1 MNMSGSIELNWGVVD
16 QAGGTQF
23 FEYASVII
31 LGILALGRV
40 HALLVKIIDEKTP
53 QARSKGVTQHM
64 VRRIDFALV
73 IFLVFLIFGAITPVL
88 RLQDR
93 MEIGLA
99 AELLVNGGL
108 VCLIVLALFMNV
120 GELIDNRTI
129 TFDRVWYQV
138 RLLSRRGVDF
148 TSLSTT
154 AVATVLKY
162 QLQGVPVVDSVLR
175 SIQKML
181 S

>member
-1 MNMSGSIELNWGVVD
+1 MSGALELNWGVVD

-23 FEYASVII
+23 FEYASVAV
-31 LGILALGRV
+31 LGMLALGRV
-40 HALLVKIIDEKTP
+40 HALVVKIIDETTP
-53 QARSKGVTQHM
+53 QARSKGVTKNM

-73 IFLVFLIFGAITPVL
+73 IFLVFLIVGAITPVL
-88 RLQDR
+88 KLQEKL
-93 MEIGLA
+93 EIGLA
-99 AELLVNGGL
+99 EELLVNGGL

-154 AVATVLKY
+154 AVATGLKY
-162 QLQGVPVVDSVLR
+162 QLQGVPVVDSVLE
-175 SIQKML
+175 SVLKML